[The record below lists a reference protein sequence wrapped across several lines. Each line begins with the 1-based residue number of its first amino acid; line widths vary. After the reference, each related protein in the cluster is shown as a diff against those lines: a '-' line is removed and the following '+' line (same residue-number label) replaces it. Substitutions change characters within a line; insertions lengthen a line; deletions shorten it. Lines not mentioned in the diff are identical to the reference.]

1 MAINTPKHV
10 WNEESNGIL
19 NAMYLVM
26 LSEDMPS
33 ETENSWKSES
43 LLILG
48 LQQFHTFDIGYGWM
62 ERSRFN
68 DSPYNIQISW
78 DKHTRH
84 EPTLAHKFASLFL
97 I

>member
-48 LQQFHTFDIGYGWM
+48 LQQLHI
-62 ERSRFN
+62 
-68 DSPYNIQISW
+68 
-78 DKHTRH
+78 
-84 EPTLAHKFASLFL
+84 
-97 I
+97 

>member
-1 MAINTPKHV
+1 MGITHRLWLGSRFGNIDMAINTPKHV

-48 LQQFHTFDIGYGWM
+48 LQQFHTFDIGYSWM
-62 ERSRFN
+62 ERLRFN
-68 DSPYNIQISW
+68 DSHITY
-78 DKHTRH
+78 K
-84 EPTLAHKFASLFL
+84 
-97 I
+97 